1 MKTARAKAWRSP
13 KMVKAQRVAV
23 VEVGEGEEDEGG
35 EGGMM
40 MGLRRAEWAMAE
52 AGRVGAAV
60 AA

>member
-1 MKTARAKAWRSP
+1 
-13 KMVKAQRVAV
+13 MVKAQRVAV